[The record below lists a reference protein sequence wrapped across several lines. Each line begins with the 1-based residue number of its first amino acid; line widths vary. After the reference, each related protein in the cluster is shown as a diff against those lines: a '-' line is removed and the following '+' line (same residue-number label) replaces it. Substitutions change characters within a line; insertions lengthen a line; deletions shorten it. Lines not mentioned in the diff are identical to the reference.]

1 MRDLVADASFLL
13 RKKIEAKFSK
23 LYPNKWLPLYSQVT
37 FSNIPYSVAYEQGQK
52 QRAIMDDIMALPNI
66 ENQWDADATMQAI
79 LEKCS
84 AFNFQT

>member
-1 MRDLVADASFLL
+1 
-13 RKKIEAKFSK
+13 
-23 LYPNKWLPLYSQVT
+23 VT

-52 QRAIMDDIMALPNI
+52 QRAIMDDIMALPHI
-66 ENQWDADATMQAI
+66 ENDWDTDATMQAI